1 MRNFARVALGATAA
15 IAVTGAAAQAAS
27 TAQPTGNAK
36 AIAYAKTE
44 QSAYRRD
51 AGVRYT
57 RRGFAAMRSTIA
69 ARSSFHWVFGSGRVP
84 SGWAPATE
92 HIVVALTQGKVSWAT
107 DDFTPGGCSASA
119 GCAATPVSI
128 LVTRS
133 GAYWRFDS
141 SATQLGCYKKLPGP
155 TSFTVG
161 ADWLAVTGTYGPLRR
176 RGSSVLTHAS
186 YPWSPAQVAQVTDTV
201 SARSKLLSAERISV
215 SKGASTLPAFTISS
229 TFSHLSTA
237 PTEPA
242 LTLCG

>member
-15 IAVTGAAAQAAS
+15 IAVTGAAQAAS
-27 TAQPTGNAK
+27 TAQPTGNAQ
-36 AIAYAKTE
+36 AITFAKQE
-44 QSAYRRD
+44 QRAYRR
-51 AGVRYT
+51 APGVSYT

-84 SGWAPATE
+84 SGWARATE
-92 HIVVALTQGKVSWAT
+92 HIVVALAQGKVTWAT
-107 DDFTPGGCSASA
+107 DDFIPAGCSAAA

-133 GAYWRFDS
+133 GDYWRFDS

-155 TSFTVG
+155 TSFTIG

-186 YPWSPAQVAQVTDTV
+186 YPWSGAQVAQVTDMV

-215 SKGASTLPAFTISS
+215 STGGSTLPAFTVSS
-229 TFSHLSTA
+229 AFTTLSAA